1 VSTSQHPP
9 NEDRDRDDG
18 HAVLTTI
25 ALAAALLAAPLST
38 IHATGVQLGD
48 TCSILTNEG
57 HCPVAGQFCRN
68 ADLGKSTTNA
78 DGREIDCVEDG
89 ARGHWEYGG

>member
-1 VSTSQHPP
+1 MSASQHLT
-9 NEDRDRDDG
+9 NVGKDRDDD
-18 HAVLTTI
+18 HAMLTTI
-25 ALAAALLAAPLST
+25 AFALTILVAPVSPILLSGIQPT
-38 IHATGVQLGD
+38 D
-48 TCSILTNEG
+48 SCSILTNEG

-78 DGREIDCVEDG
+78 DGREIDCVQDG